1 MPYKRLR
8 SGKTI
13 ETETASNLSSAAKK
27 RIASAVTKQN
37 ISLMKLSDK
46 PGAIEEIKEC
56 GYYILR
62 TSHDLNTY
70 FAAVS
75 GKYKLSPVKIE
86 LCAFIRELCE
96 AIEPFA
102 VKRGFAVVHNLRQKD
117 VFVYTD
123 AEKLCYSIGN
133 LVLNA
138 MENSHKG
145 GRIRVSVSMTKKFV
159 KITVGDRGCGM
170 DEETV
175 LHCCEPFFSKKSE
188 NPEETMGLGL
198 TLARHF
204 ASESGGRM
212 TIRSEEEKGTAIS
225 LLLPI
230 MERETAGL
238 SVESPAADTV
248 RKYSGTLNMVFAEI

>member
-37 ISLMKLSDK
+37 ISLMNLSDE
-46 PGAIEEIKEC
+46 PGAAEEIKVC
-56 GYYILR
+56 GYFILR
-62 TSHDLNTY
+62 TSYDLYEY

-75 GKYKLSPVKIE
+75 GKYKLNPVKIE

-102 VKRGFAVVHNLRQKD
+102 VKRGFAVVHTLRQKD

-138 MENSHKG
+138 MENTHKG
-145 GRIRVSVSMTKKFV
+145 GRIRVSVSTTKKFV

-212 TIRSEEEKGTAIS
+212 TIHSEEEKGTAIS

-230 MERETAGL
+230 MERENAGL
-238 SVESPAADTV
+238 AVESPAAYTV
-248 RKYSGTLNMVFAEI
+248 RKYAGTLNMVFAEI